1 MTDEKKVTVK
11 KTTEKN
17 GKSTSARK
25 SNVTTKK
32 KSTSASSATKK
43 ASTSVKKPT
52 SSSKSK
58 NTTKKAPAKSTGSTK
73 QNATTKKA
81 NVVKKEEKAVEEV
94 KPIKVEVKEEV
105 MKPVEVKTKKEET
118 ETCSILGTPL
128 PLGNDKV
135 DIDTRNKL
143 YMKDALIFSF
153 VIPVIDLFAMLFIK
167 SYKPYPITNTL
178 GINYLITLLIDF
190 ILIFILTFSV
200 DYIHGE
206 RIVRKM
212 NNKK

>member
-1 MTDEKKVTVK
+1 MADEKKETVK
-11 KTTEKN
+11 KTN
-17 GKSTSARK
+17 
-25 SNVTTKK
+25 TTK
-32 KSTSASSATKK
+32 KSTSASSKKTSNTSKKKSTSTNASTKK
-43 ASTSVKKPT
+43 TSTVSKPKT
-52 SSSKSK
+52 
-58 NTTKKAPAKSTGSTK
+58 TTKKTTTAKPKTSTK
-73 QNATTKKA
+73 KTTT
-81 NVVKKEEKAVEEV
+81 VKKENKTATEV

-105 MKPVEVKTKKEET
+105 VTPVEVKPKNVET

-128 PLGNDKV
+128 PTGTDKV

-178 GINYLITLLIDF
+178 GINYLFTLLIDF

-200 DYIHGE
+200 DFIHGE
-206 RIVRKM
+206 RTVRKM

>member
-1 MTDEKKVTVK
+1 MADEKKETVK
-11 KTTEKN
+11 KTNTTKKN
-17 GKSTSARK
+17 TSASSK
-25 SNVTTKK
+25 KTSNTSKK
-32 KSTSASSATKK
+32 KSTST
-43 ASTSVKKPT
+43 
-52 SSSKSK
+52 
-58 NTTKKAPAKSTGSTK
+58 
-73 QNATTKKA
+73 NATTKKTSTVSKPKTTTTKKTTTA
-81 NVVKKEEKAVEEV
+81 KPKTSTKKSTTVKKENKAATEV

-105 MKPVEVKTKKEET
+105 VTPVVVKPKNVET

-128 PLGNDKV
+128 PTGTDKV

-200 DYIHGE
+200 DFIHGE
-206 RIVRKM
+206 RTVRKV